1 MVKVKSTPVSNFFY
15 IKMFVI
21 LNTQKISK
29 RNPKE
34 MKKTW
39 HTMRRQYPE
48 QIQLITRIPSL
59 VTKDPHKR
67 IYQNHINSK
76 TFTLELRRLIGD
88 VSLYYLVLDPIFQN
102 FWCLL
107 ASKSQNWVSTILP
120 KIPVLSLVT
129 QSFVTHNECFS
140 FEKMKFER
148 KPCF

>member
-1 MVKVKSTPVSNFFY
+1 MVKVKSTCKQLFY

-59 VTKDPHKR
+59 VTKDPQKR
-67 IYQNHINSK
+67 IQQNHINSK
-76 TFTLELRRLIGD
+76 TFTLELRRL
-88 VSLYYLVLDPIFQN
+88 VMSLWLWYYLVLDPIFQH

-107 ASKSQNWVSTILP
+107 ASKSQYWVSTIFP

-129 QSFVTHNECFS
+129 QSLVTHNECFS